1 MILIF
6 KYVHIQG
13 ERFKKMRSVI
23 IHIYT
28 YIYIGTHT
36 HLLIGW
42 FGGQFEGEQCGALD
56 LHMI

>member
-6 KYVHIQG
+6 KYVRIQG
-13 ERFKKMRSVI
+13 ERFKKMRSVV
-23 IHIYT
+23 IHI

-42 FGGQFEGEQCGALD
+42 FGGQFKGEQSGALD